1 MTVQQGYHIYAT
13 LEDFVNDNFSFIEN
27 GLMQYD
33 EITKIIREN
42 GIYFTDKTLNRA
54 LKRVIPD
61 GKQLKRRVR
70 QYNKYNRV
78 YNVIIWGTSEPDL
91 PF

>member
-1 MTVQQGYHIYAT
+1 MPYY
-13 LEDFVNDNFSFIEN
+13 
-27 GLMQYD
+27 

-61 GKQLKRRVR
+61 GRQLKRRVK
-70 QYNKYNRV
+70 QFNKYNRV
-78 YNVIIWGTSEPDL
+78 YNVIFGGTSEPDL